1 MIKNFNQLKGRVQEL
16 NKLYQMEGLEFYISG
31 MYGGFKVVI
40 RDSETGE
47 HLEELTDGYNSVLE
61 TLEQLEGLKM
71 KDLNWK
77 IEKSYRWYNND
88 WGVI

>member
-1 MIKNFNQLKGRVQEL
+1 MVKNFNELRGRVQEL

-31 MYGGFKVVI
+31 IYGGFKVVI
-40 RDSETGE
+40 RDRKTGE
-47 HLEELTDGYNSVLE
+47 HLEELTEGYNSALE
-61 TLEQLEGLKM
+61 TLGQLEGLKM

-88 WGVI
+88 WRV